1 MKQVLGYLRR
11 ADEEYGMIA
20 PGEKIAVGVSGGKD
34 SMALLYALHLYQ
46 FFSKKGYS
54 VHAFTVDLGFGNF
67 DIEVIGD
74 YCRSLDIPHTV
85 IPSNIAQVVF
95 ETRKETNP
103 CALCAKLRKGMLYTA
118 ITQQGIYKCVFAHH
132 REDCLESFLM
142 SLLYEGRLR
151 TFAPV
156 TNLER
161 TGVTL
166 IRPLILLPE
175 KKIKSAVRR
184 HNIPVA
190 KNPCPASGQTKR
202 EETKRLLAHISANN
216 PYARERMLTAI
227 KNTSNYSLWD

>member
-20 PGEKIAVGVSGGKD
+20 PGEKIALGVSGGKD

-46 FFSKKGYS
+46 YFSKKGYS

-67 DIEVIGD
+67 DTDVIAD
-74 YCRSLDIPHTV
+74 YCRSLDIPYTV
-85 IPSNIAQVVF
+85 VKTNIAQVVF

-103 CALCAKLRKGMLYTA
+103 CALCAKLRKGALFTE
-118 ITQQGIYKCVFAHH
+118 ITRQGINKCAFAHH

-151 TFAPV
+151 TFVPV
-156 TNLER
+156 TDLER
-161 TGVTL
+161 TGVKL

-175 KKIKSAVRR
+175 KEIKSAVRR
-184 HNIPVA
+184 HDIPVA

-216 PYARERMLTAI
+216 PHARERMLTAI

>member
-11 ADEEYGMIA
+11 ADEEYSMIS
-20 PGEKIAVGVSGGKD
+20 PGEKLAIGVSGGKD

-46 FFSKKGYS
+46 YFSKKAYT

-67 DIEVIGD
+67 DTAAIAD

-85 IPSNIAQVVF
+85 VQTNIAQIVF
-95 ETRKETNP
+95 DARKETNP
-103 CALCAKLRKGMLYTA
+103 CALCAKLRKGALFTE
-118 ITQQGIYKCVFAHH
+118 ITRQGINKCVFAHH

-151 TFAPV
+151 TFTPV
-156 TNLER
+156 TYLER

-175 KKIKSAVRR
+175 KEIKAAVRR
-184 HNIPVA
+184 HDIPVA

-202 EETKRLLAHISANN
+202 EETKRLLAQISANN

-227 KNTSNYSLWD
+227 HNTANYSLWD

>member
-34 SMALLYALHLYQ
+34 SMALLYALKLYQ
-46 FFSKKGYS
+46 YFSKKGYT
-54 VHAFTVDLGFGNF
+54 VHAFTVDLGFGGF
-67 DIEVIGD
+67 DTTAIAE

-85 IPSNIAQVVF
+85 IPTNIAHVVF
-95 ETRKETNP
+95 ETRRESNP
-103 CALCAKLRKGMLYTA
+103 CALCAKLRKGALYA
-118 ITQQGIYKCVFAHH
+118 GIARQGIFKCAFAHH

-156 TNLER
+156 THLER

-166 IRPLILLPE
+166 VRPLILLPE
-175 KKIKSAVRR
+175 KEIKSAVRR
-184 HNIPVA
+184 HDIPIA
-190 KNPCPASGQTKR
+190 KNPCPAAGQTKR

-216 PYARERMLTAI
+216 PKARERMLTAI
-227 KNTSNYSLWD
+227 RNTSKYSLWD